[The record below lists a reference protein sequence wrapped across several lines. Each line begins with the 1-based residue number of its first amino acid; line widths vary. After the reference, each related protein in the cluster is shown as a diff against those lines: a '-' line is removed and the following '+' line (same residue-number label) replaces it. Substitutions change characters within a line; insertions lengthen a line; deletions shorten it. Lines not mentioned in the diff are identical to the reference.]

1 MRPIAFSG
9 QLRQENVEHLG
20 VHCDSVTV
28 VGVIL
33 VTLLVSRDTRDTA
46 RNMSTFIEMISSTDT
61 SEGAQHQK
69 VRPFES

>member
-9 QLRQENVEHLG
+9 QLQGQENVEHLG
-20 VHCDSVTV
+20 

-33 VTLLVSRDTRDTA
+33 VTLLVSRDTA

>member
-33 VTLLVSRDTRDTA
+33 VTLLVSRDTA